1 MRRELMGCF
10 GRRAIRR
17 AESQMKRER
26 ISFVLRVTATLAVA
40 GVLGC
45 AAGLSAGIP
54 REAAAQEPAYPS
66 DESPMESAAPTPKEL
81 QQLVAP
87 IALYP
92 DELVAQI
99 LAAATYPEQIVE
111 ADRWMQ
117 RHGGLKGQQLAQEVD
132 KEAWDPSVKALT
144 AFPSVLANM
153 DKNLSWT
160 SSLGDAYVNHEP
172 DVMTAIQ
179 DMRRR
184 AQAAG
189 NLKTTSQTKV
199 TQDGQTVVIEPASP
213 QVVYVPE
220 YDPWVVYGAPVVA
233 WPGWYWYPGLFVV
246 GPDIAFGVGFD
257 VGFFGGFGWG
267 WHHWGCDWHRHTVVF
282 NHNVF
287 VSRGRTFVNR
297 NAFNRGRLG
306 FDRPGE
312 FHGGEFHG
320 GGSRGGGFHAGGLRG
335 GSGFQSGVRGGTPA
349 VHALPG
355 RGFEAPRGQTG
366 SRWGAFSGFDHGGVT
381 RGDSLRGQSSFGSG
395 VRGGGD
401 FHGGVGDLHGG
412 GGDFHAGGGGV
423 HAGGFGG
430 GFHGGGFHG
439 GGGRR

>member
-1 MRRELMGCF
+1 
-10 GRRAIRR
+10 
-17 AESQMKRER
+17 MKRGQK
-26 ISFVLRVTATLAVA
+26 SFGIRVTATLAVVA
-40 GVLGC
+40 GLGCVLG
-45 AAGLSAGIP
+45 LSGIP
-54 REAAAQEPAYPS
+54 RQAVAQESAYPS
-66 DESPMESAAPTPKEL
+66 DESPMQSAAPTPAEL

-92 DELVAQI
+92 DALVAQI

-117 RHGGLKGQQLAQEVD
+117 QHGGLKGQQLAEEVD
-132 KEAWDPSVKALT
+132 KQAWDPSVKALT

-172 DVMTAIQ
+172 EVMSAIQ

-199 TQDGQTVVIEPASP
+199 TQEGQTIVVEPASP

-233 WPGWYWYPGLFVV
+233 WPGWYWYPGLFVA
-246 GPDIAFGVGFD
+246 GPGIAFGAFD

-267 WHHWGCDWHRHTVVF
+267 FDRWGCDWHRHTVVF

-297 NAFNRGRLG
+297 SAFNQRRLG
-306 FDRPGE
+306 FARPG
-312 FHGGEFHG
+312 GGF
-320 GGSRGGGFHAGGLRG
+320 RGGGLHGGAGFG
-335 GSGFQSGVRGGTPA
+335 SGVRGGTPG
-349 VHALPG
+349 VHASPG
-355 RGFEAPRGQTG
+355 RGFEAPRGQIG
-366 SRWGAFSGFDHGGVT
+366 SRGSAFSGFDHGGVT
-381 RGDSLRGQSSFGSG
+381 RGDSLHGQASF
-395 VRGGGD
+395 
-401 FHGGVGDLHGG
+401 GG
-412 GGDFHAGGGGV
+412 GGFHG
-423 HAGGFGG
+423 GGFGG
-430 GFHGGGFHG
+430 GFHGGGFGGGFHG
-439 GGGRR
+439 GGGHGGGGHR